1 MDINNFYFD
10 IQNSN
15 FMFKIYQFLKMALTF
30 FYFKL
35 QNLNF
40 PFQLNQLVFTITISK
55 VIQLIKFKL
64 PVSEKNIFE
73 NGY

>member
-1 MDINNFYFD
+1 MAINNFYFD
-10 IQNSN
+10 LQNSN
-15 FMFKIYQFLKMALTF
+15 FMFQINYFLKMALTF
-30 FYFKL
+30 LYFKL
-35 QNLNF
+35 QNSNF
-40 PFQLNQLVFTITISK
+40 PFQFNQLVFTITISK